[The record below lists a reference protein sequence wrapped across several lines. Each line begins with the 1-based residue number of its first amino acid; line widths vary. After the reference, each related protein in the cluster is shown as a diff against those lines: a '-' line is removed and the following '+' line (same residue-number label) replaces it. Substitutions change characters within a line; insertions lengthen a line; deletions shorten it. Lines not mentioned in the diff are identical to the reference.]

1 MPSFA
6 GILIF
11 IHSRQRMPNKH
22 KHITQS
28 AVIPYRQRR
37 KNIEVLL
44 VTSLGSGRWIFPKGH
59 IAGDLTARQS
69 AEKEA
74 FEEAGV
80 AGRLSPNRIGYYR
93 YFKKSDE
100 NTRSFQV
107 EVFAMKVTDVLET
120 WPEEHDRQRVWM
132 SPENATHAVEEDDLR
147 ILIQHFFDGL
157 KK

>member
-11 IHSRQRMPNKH
+11 INTRQRMPNKH
-22 KHITQS
+22 NHIPQA
-28 AVIPYRQRR
+28 AVIPYRRRR

-44 VTSLGSGRWIFPKGH
+44 VTSLGSGRWVFPKGH
-59 IAGDLTARQS
+59 IEGDLTARQS

-93 YFKKSDE
+93 YFKKSDK
-100 NTRSFQV
+100 NTRTFQV
-107 EVFAMKVTDVLET
+107 EVFAMNVTDVLES
-120 WPEEHDRQRVWM
+120 WPEEHTRHRVWM
-132 SPENATHAVEEDDLR
+132 SPENATHAVEEDNLR
-147 ILIQHFFDGL
+147 TLIQHFFDGL
-157 KK
+157 NK